1 MKRILRNRKT
11 RKAMTLVEL
20 VVAMALTAIFA
31 ASCILLVLPV
41 ERIYTR
47 STDVSRAQLVADAVV
62 DSLRTECA
70 NTYIEGRGDVVIG
83 NFTGDADN
91 LLTVTPDSSG
101 SVLVISKNS
110 EYCETIFSKKAITKN
125 LYDSH
130 FKDADTL
137 IDNKIT
143 SLAIHKLFEKDDSP
157 EIKSGYVHFG
167 YYKSAYDASNRIMP
181 DEYYDIT
188 NPFPYATYREYTVEL
203 TFSNIAIKS
212 NTYPAYVL
220 CKVDVMKGEEL
231 VYSRNTVLCF
241 AAPAH

>member
-70 NTYIEGRGDVVIG
+70 NTYIKDRGDVIIG
-83 NFTGDADN
+83 EFADDS
-91 LLTVTPDSSG
+91 LLAVNPAASG
-101 SVLVISKNS
+101 SVLVIHKNAD
-110 EYCETIFSKKAITKN
+110 YCETIFSNKPITNSLYEANFKA
-125 LYDSH
+125 
-130 FKDADTL
+130 ADVL

-143 SLAIHKLFEKDDSP
+143 SLAIHNLFAFENNPD
-157 EIKSGYVHFG
+157 INSGYVHFG
-167 YYKSAYDASNRIMP
+167 YYKSAYDSSNRIQP
-181 DEYYDIT
+181 DEYYDFT
-188 NPFPYATYREYTVEL
+188 NPFPYATYREYTVDL
-203 TFSNIAIKS
+203 TFSDIAIKS
-212 NTYPAYVL
+212 NTYPAHVL
-220 CKVDVMKGEEL
+220 CKVDVMKGNEL

>member
-1 MKRILRNRKT
+1 MKRILRNKNSRI
-11 RKAMTLVEL
+11 AMTLVEL
-20 VVAMALTAIFA
+20 VVAMALTALFA
-31 ASCILLVLPV
+31 AACIMLILPV
-41 ERIYTR
+41 ERMYTR

-70 NTYIEGRGDVVIG
+70 NTYIKDRGDVIIG
-83 NFTGDADN
+83 EFTDDN
-91 LLTVTPDSSG
+91 LLAVSPSASG

-110 EYCETIFSKKAITKN
+110 EYCETIFSNKAINKS
-125 LYDSH
+125 LYDTY
-130 FKDADTL
+130 FKGSDIL
-137 IDNKIT
+137 IDDKIT
-143 SLAIHKLFEKDDSP
+143 SLAIHRLFEKDNNPD
-157 EIKSGYVHFG
+157 INSGYVHFG

-188 NPFPYATYREYTVEL
+188 NPFPYATYREYTVGL
-203 TFSNIAIKS
+203 TFSDIDIKS

-220 CKVDVMKGEEL
+220 CKVDVMKGNEL

>member
-1 MKRILRNRKT
+1 
-11 RKAMTLVEL
+11 MTLVEL
-20 VVAMALTAIFA
+20 VVAMALTALFA
-31 ASCILLVLPV
+31 AACIMLILPV
-41 ERIYTR
+41 EKMYTR

-70 NTYIEGRGDVVIG
+70 NTYIKDRGDVIIG
-83 NFTGDADN
+83 EFADDN
-91 LLTVTPDSSG
+91 LLAVNPAASG

-110 EYCETIFSKKAITKN
+110 EYCETIFSNKAINKS
-125 LYDSH
+125 LYDTY
-130 FKDADTL
+130 FKGSDIL
-137 IDNKIT
+137 IDDKIT
-143 SLAIHKLFEKDDSP
+143 SLAIHRLFEKDNNPD
-157 EIKSGYVHFG
+157 INSGYVHFG

-188 NPFPYATYREYTVEL
+188 NPFPYATYREYTVGL
-203 TFSNIAIKS
+203 TFSDIDIKS

-220 CKVDVMKGEEL
+220 CKVDVMKGNEL

>member
-1 MKRILRNRKT
+1 
-11 RKAMTLVEL
+11 MTLVEL
-20 VVAMALTAIFA
+20 VVAMALTALFA
-31 ASCILLVLPV
+31 AACIMLILPV
-41 ERIYTR
+41 ERMYTR

-70 NTYIEGRGDVVIG
+70 NTYIKDRGDVIIG
-83 NFTGDADN
+83 EFTDDN
-91 LLTVTPDSSG
+91 LLAVSPSASG

-110 EYCETIFSKKAITKN
+110 EYCETIFSNKAINKS
-125 LYDSH
+125 LYDTY
-130 FKDADTL
+130 FKGSDIL
-137 IDNKIT
+137 IDDKIT
-143 SLAIHKLFEKDDSP
+143 SLAIHRLFEKDNNPD
-157 EIKSGYVHFG
+157 INSGYVHFG

-188 NPFPYATYREYTVEL
+188 NPFPYATYREYTVGL
-203 TFSNIAIKS
+203 TFSDIDIKS

-220 CKVDVMKGEEL
+220 CKVDVMKGNEL

>member
-1 MKRILRNRKT
+1 
-11 RKAMTLVEL
+11 MTLVEL
-20 VVAMALTAIFA
+20 VVAMALTALFA
-31 ASCILLVLPV
+31 AACIMLILPV
-41 ERIYTR
+41 ERMYTR

-70 NTYIEGRGDVVIG
+70 NTYIKDRGDVIIG
-83 NFTGDADN
+83 EFADDN
-91 LLTVTPDSSG
+91 LLAVNPAASG

-110 EYCETIFSKKAITKN
+110 EYCETIFSNKAINKS
-125 LYDSH
+125 LYDTY
-130 FKDADTL
+130 FKGSDIL
-137 IDNKIT
+137 IDDKIT
-143 SLAIHKLFEKDDSP
+143 SLAIHRLFEKDNNPD
-157 EIKSGYVHFG
+157 INSGYVHFG

-188 NPFPYATYREYTVEL
+188 NPFPYATYREYTVGL
-203 TFSNIAIKS
+203 TFSDIDIKS

-220 CKVDVMKGEEL
+220 CKVDVMKGNEL